1 MSCLDSLFRRFF
13 IILLLITSSTQLVAQ
28 MNPNVHMVDMSHFL
42 PYILPFYALTLFSL
56 ALLIHKIIRKQSS
69 MMWVYVLCVASIVGA
84 LLLSTQLHQFS
95 EEVLHMDANT
105 GSEHIG
111 QGTFWRIAT
120 PNIIIGILAL
130 VMQRVHS
137 KKE

>member
-1 MSCLDSLFRRFF
+1 MSRLEPLYRGFF
-13 IILLLITSSTQLVAQ
+13 IFLLLIVSSTQLIAQ
-28 MNPNVHMVDMSHFL
+28 MNPNVRMVDMSHFL

-95 EEVLHMDANT
+95 EEVLHMDTNT

-120 PNIIIGILAL
+120 PNIIIGVLAL
-130 VMQRVHS
+130 IMQRVNNS
-137 KKE
+137 KE